1 MKWSFRIAKLA
12 GINVYVHWTFLLFLV
27 WIGLGNLVDRREN
40 DAPWELLLITMIF
53 SFIVLHELGHALTAR
68 HFGIRTR
75 DITLLPIGGVA
86 RLERMPENP
95 REELLVAIAGP
106 AVNFVIAALTAVTI
120 ILVRGFDELMLI
132 EQTGTDFLITAF
144 YVNLGMGTFN
154 LLPAFPMDGGR
165 ILRALLVPKMGY
177 VSATE
182 AAASIGQFLAI
193 LLGILGLFTHGML
206 VFVALFVYLGAQQ
219 EALQVQVK
227 SVLKAVPVR
236 EAMRTHF
243 TTLWRDDELAVA
255 LKELLAG
262 NQHDFPVVDDSNV
275 LCGMVYR
282 EDILSNLDDQQETV
296 LIDKVM
302 QPDCGSVSVNA
313 MLDEALAA
321 MNDRDCSVLPV
332 IQSGN
337 VVGLISL
344 ENIGAFM
351 MIQSARKNHRRSA
364 SKRSRFRP
372 FETHSAVDASKDADA
387 NSTLIL

>member
-1 MKWSFRIAKLA
+1 
-12 GINVYVHWTFLLFLV
+12 
-27 WIGLGNLVDRREN
+27 
-40 DAPWELLLITMIF
+40 
-53 SFIVLHELGHALTAR
+53 
-68 HFGIRTR
+68 
-75 DITLLPIGGVA
+75 
-86 RLERMPENP
+86 LERMPENP
-95 REELLVAIAGP
+95 HEELLVAIAGP

-132 EQTGTDFLITAF
+132 EQTGTDFLITTF
-144 YVNLGMGTFN
+144 YINLGMGTFN

-165 ILRALLVPKMGY
+165 ILRALLVQKMGY

-182 AAASIGQFLAI
+182 TAASVGQFLAI
-193 LLGILGLFTHGML
+193 LLGMLGLITNGML
-206 VFVALFVYLGAQQ
+206 VVVAVFIYLGAQQ
-219 EALQVQVK
+219 EALQVQMK
-227 SVLKAVPVR
+227 SILKGIPVR

-243 TTLWRDDELAVA
+243 TTLLRDNELAVA

-262 NQHDFPVVDDSNV
+262 NQHDFPVVDDNNA

-282 EDILSNLDDQQETV
+282 EDILSNLDNEQDAV
-296 LIDKVM
+296 LIDKLM
-302 QPDCGSVSVNA
+302 RPDCGAVSANA

-321 MNDRDCSVLPV
+321 MNERDCSVLPV

-364 SKRSRFRP
+364 SKGSRFTP
-372 FETHSAVDASKDADA
+372 FETHSVVAARKDS
-387 NSTLIL
+387 NSTSIF